1 MGGACEKVKWDRNEA
16 DQLCELSGDPEV
28 RKTPPA
34 TETLRCFA
42 LLLKAEKQIYSQ
54 MKKLAN
60 ATSQSGGNLNV
71 LKSNFSSISKHITS
85 HICTNLVSQS
95 IVGERMV
102 H

>member
-1 MGGACEKVKWDRNEA
+1 MR
-16 DQLCELSGDPEV
+16 QISGDPEV

-71 LKSNFSSISKHITS
+71 LKSDPSSKSKDLTS
-85 HICTNLVSQS
+85 QVLLNLFLN
-95 IVGERMV
+95 RLLL
-102 H
+102 